1 MPRTAGR
8 RTAAPTCSI
17 AASID
22 APVNGTAGDCIR
34 ARLRA
39 RLARAFAGAF
49 RRQRS
54 ASPRRAAAPAGRGE
68 PEGARR
74 SPWQVRVF
82 SRRAQRAAR
91 SRRAAGRVALRNRP
105 HARADRGP
113 RQSDRDRRPAAKG
126 PVRRHRHALEEARA
140 GARAAGCERREAAG
154 SVRRSR
160 RSYPRR
166 GEGLPGGARP
176 VQARQLP
183 HGGLGDAG
191 LPGDVSRQLAR
202 AQCAVLD
209 RHGLLRAARLQKRDR
224 RAAQAPHG
232 VARQPEGA
240 RRDAEHRK
248 RAGNDGRPP
257 RRAKNPRRPD
267 RALSLEQR
275 RDEREAAP
283 GRLPEALNEP
293 DPAQLARLVTA
304 GAFLLAFIF
313 GAVGNKTRFCTMG
326 AVSDWVNMGDLGR
339 MRMWLLAIA
348 VALLGSSALQLA
360 GVVDL
365 SKSIYPGPNFTWLSY
380 VVGGFLF
387 GVGMTLGSGCGSKTL
402 IRIGAG
408 GLTSVIVYV
417 FLGIAAY
424 MTLRGLLGAFRVG
437 VLEKASLSLAPGQ
450 DLPSLLSTGL
460 GLSKAAWTAALA
472 AVVGGAILAFV
483 YASREFRSSFDYT
496 LGGVV
501 TGLVVVGG
509 WYVSGHIGHLAE
521 DPNTLQEAFVA
532 TNSGRMESFSFVSP
546 MAYTLDYLMLWTD
559 KSKII
564 TYGIASA
571 AGVIAGSAAYALA
584 TRTFRWEGFRD
595 AEDTASHIIGGML
608 MGFGG
613 ICALGCTIGQA
624 ISGVSTL
631 ALGSIITF
639 VFIVL
644 GSAATMKLQYWRIAR
659 EG

>member
-1 MPRTAGR
+1 MRRVGARQAAAFALGCALAWPGLSKGLFDDNEARRRIELLRQQVEASQKALEDRLAKFEAAAGERSALLDLAGQLDGLRAEIARMRGQIEVLANQIETADR
-8 RTAAPTCSI
+8 RQKDLYVD
-17 AASID
+17 ID
-22 APVNGTAGDCIR
+22 P
-34 ARLRA
+34 RLRKLQQA
-39 RLARAFAGAF
+39 RD
-49 RRQRS
+49 QQ
-54 ASPRRAAAPAGRGE
+54 AAACSHQP
-68 PEGARR
+68 
-74 SPWQVRVF
+74 
-82 SRRAQRAAR
+82 
-91 SRRAAGRVALRNRP
+91 
-105 HARADRGP
+105 
-113 RQSDRDRRPAAKG
+113 
-126 PVRRHRHALEEARA
+126 
-140 GARAAGCERREAAG
+140 AAG
-154 SVRRSR
+154 SREV
-160 RSYPRR
+160 
-166 GEGLPGGARP
+166 
-176 VQARQLP
+176 
-183 HGGLGDAG
+183 
-191 LPGDVSRQLAR
+191 
-202 AQCAVLD
+202 
-209 RHGLLRAARLQKRDR
+209 
-224 RAAQAPHG
+224 
-232 VARQPEGA
+232 
-240 RRDAEHRK
+240 
-248 RAGNDGRPP
+248 AGNDGRPP
-257 RRAKNPRRPD
+257 RRAKNPRRPG
-267 RALSLEQR
+267 RALSLEQC

-348 VALLGSSALQLA
+348 VALLGSSALQVA
-360 GVVDL
+360 GAVDL

-408 GLTSVIVYV
+408 SLKSVIVYV

-437 VLEKASLSLAPGQ
+437 VLEKASLTLAPGQ

-460 GLSKAAWTAALA
+460 GLSKAAWTAVLA

-501 TGLVVVGG
+501 TGLVVIGG
-509 WYVSGHIGHLAE
+509 WYVSGHLGHLAE

-546 MAYTLDYLMLWTD
+546 MAYTLDSLMLWTD

-613 ICALGCTIGQA
+613 ITALGCTIGQA

-644 GSAATMKLQYWRIAR
+644 GSAATMKLQYWRMAR